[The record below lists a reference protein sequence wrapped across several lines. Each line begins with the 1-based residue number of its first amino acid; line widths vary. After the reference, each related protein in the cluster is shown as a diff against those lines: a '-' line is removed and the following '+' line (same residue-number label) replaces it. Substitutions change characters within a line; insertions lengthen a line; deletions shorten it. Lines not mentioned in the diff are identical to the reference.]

1 MITQLKYCYVT
12 GGIRNLNFHAWLNEI
27 TIERLKN
34 EGCEIE
40 IIKPVNQTEIKES
53 D

>member
-27 TIERLKN
+27 TIDGLSMAIHFAEQLKVGGVNDKER
-34 EGCEIE
+34 
-40 IIKPVNQTEIKES
+40 S
-53 D
+53 